1 MSTKLSQ
8 AHMDQIALMR
18 VQVLNRKI
26 SYWKIYQTL
35 ASLLQSNYGYQASDP
50 TVLWLRSATEA
61 NAGRGSMSELIRVY
75 SST

>member
-18 VQVLNRKI
+18 VQALNGKI

-35 ASLLQSNYGYQASDP
+35 ASLLQSNYG
-50 TVLWLRSATEA
+50 
-61 NAGRGSMSELIRVY
+61 
-75 SST
+75 